1 MLENHCND
9 NIDSIPKS
17 LASFERDIYD
27 LRERLIQTPCTD
39 ETQANLMANSM
50 SFIVALTSS
59 SFSSH
64 SISDILPGKGVL
76 S

>member
-9 NIDSIPKS
+9 NIDSVPKS

-27 LRERLIQTPCTD
+27 LRERLIQTPCAD
-39 ETQANLMANSM
+39 ETQAILMANSM
-50 SFIVALTSS
+50 SFIIASTSS
-59 SFSSH
+59 SFLSH

>member
-17 LASFERDIYD
+17 PASFERDIYD

-59 SFSSH
+59 FSSH
-64 SISDILPGKGVL
+64 SISDIILGKGVL

>member
-9 NIDSIPKS
+9 NIDSVPKS

-27 LRERLIQTPCTD
+27 LRERLIQTPCAD
-39 ETQANLMANSM
+39 ETQAILMANSM
-50 SFIVALTSS
+50 SFTIASTSS

>member
-1 MLENHCND
+1 MLENYCND
-9 NIDSIPKS
+9 NIDSVPKS

-39 ETQANLMANSM
+39 ETQANLM
-50 SFIVALTSS
+50 SFIVALTS

-64 SISDILPGKGVL
+64 SISDILLGKGVL